1 MMVKGYNQ
9 PSEIIVRGM
18 NFNRLRQEQVLMQFH
33 KIILNKFLISSK
45 VLKLI
50 MEAEQVQ
57 ARILIKEMV

>member
-1 MMVKGYNQ
+1 MVKGYNQ

-57 ARILIKEMV
+57 AHILIKEMV